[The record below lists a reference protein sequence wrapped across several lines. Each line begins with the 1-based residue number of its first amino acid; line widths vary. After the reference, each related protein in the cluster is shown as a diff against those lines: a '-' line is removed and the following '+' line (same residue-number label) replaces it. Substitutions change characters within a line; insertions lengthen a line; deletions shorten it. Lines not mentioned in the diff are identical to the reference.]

1 MNDLSILAAANE
13 LPDGLCLR
21 TDERDYSFGDIALLV
36 RERLERID
44 VLDTRPR
51 CVVARAD
58 LPSIVEIYAL
68 LEAQIPFVL
77 VHPAFTQPERTAL
90 FERVA
95 AMDEPL
101 PAECAVVLFTSG
113 TTGCPK
119 AAMLSREGLIAS
131 AVSCAANIPLGPGDL
146 WQLSIP
152 PARIG
157 GFSILTRSLFARSA
171 VGLPGK
177 FSPERFVRKLSEQKA
192 TLSSIVP
199 TMLAMIL
206 ERFPDWRPPE
216 HLRALLVGGSAMN
229 MRLRKK
235 ASELHIPVITTYA
248 MTETASNFVT
258 TPYADRFKAMDGAG
272 VPNAGVEVREVAG
285 ALEVRTPALMLGYW
299 GRDRVRSEDWFATGD
314 MGWIDEDGQVH
325 VRGRSSEMMITG
337 GENVYPSEIEQQ
349 IETIPGIRACRI
361 IGMPDDVWGVIVTAL
376 LVPQQEPLPEEGLRL
391 ALASM
396 LANYKRPR
404 RIAWVRE
411 LPVTASGKPDR
422 SADRLKDVD
431 LTVVHY
437 TSIQ

>member
-1 MNDLSILAAANE
+1 MKDLSILAAASE

-21 TDERDYSFGDIALLV
+21 TDERDYSFGDIALMV
-36 RERLERID
+36 RERLARID
-44 VLDTRPR
+44 VLDQAPR
-51 CVVARAD
+51 CVVANAD
-58 LPSIVEIYAL
+58 VRSIVEIYAL
-68 LEAQIPFVL
+68 LELQIPFVL
-77 VHPAFTQPERTAL
+77 VHPAFTQRERSAL
-90 FERVA
+90 YERVA
-95 AMDEPL
+95 AMEEPL
-101 PAECAVVLFTSG
+101 PPECAVVLFTSG
-113 TTGCPK
+113 TTGSPK
-119 AAMLSREGLIAS
+119 AAMLSREALIAS

-177 FSPERFVRKLSEQKA
+177 FSPERFVQKLSEQKA

-229 MRLRKK
+229 MRLRQK
-235 ASELHIPVITTYA
+235 AAALHIPVITTYG

-258 TPYADRFKAMDGAG
+258 TPYADRFEAKGGAG
-272 VPNAGVEVREVAG
+272 VPNAAVEVREVDG

-299 GRDRVRSEDWFATGD
+299 GRGRVRSEDWFATGD
-314 MGWIDEDGQVH
+314 MGWIGEDGQVH
-325 VRGRSSEMMITG
+325 VRGRRSEMMITG
-337 GENVYPSEIEQQ
+337 GENVYPSEIEQH

-361 IGMPDDVWGVIVTAL
+361 IGMPDEVWGVIITAL
-376 LVPQQEPLPEEGLRL
+376 LVPEEGPLPDEGLRL

-404 RIAWVRE
+404 RIAWVNE

-422 SADRLKDVD
+422 SPDRLKGMD
-431 LTVVHY
+431 LAVMHY
-437 TSIQ
+437 TALH